1 MKTLQFKTNINCNNC
16 VRAVTGFL
24 NDVPSVKEWA
34 VDIDN
39 PDKILTVKGDEVTIE
54 EIVEAVEDAGFDV
67 KEVVAG

>member
-24 NDVPSVKEWA
+24 NDVPSVKEWV